1 MRAISTLVSFI
12 SLAVTAGCCVPM
24 ARADGLSSSPLEG
37 FERLDDVT
45 IPIRTISGSCPNS
58 VTFWRDRF
66 DFEHG
71 AYTGVMLN
79 VATIGQGETEF
90 IDNQERSVTFKT
102 PLKPQFYS
110 CTGTLSSGPHP
121 PVEHR
126 HLYHLWFE
134 QGHVFFRLDLG
145 PKPADATQLSS
156 ISHQEIIGQY
166 PYAQWLAPH

>member
-1 MRAISTLVSFI
+1 MRAISIF
-12 SLAVTAGCCVPM
+12 SLAVSAIACLTPV
-24 ARADGLSSSPLEG
+24 ARADGLSSSPMEG
-37 FERLDDVT
+37 FERLDDAT
-45 IPIRTISGSCPNS
+45 IPVRTISGSCPES

-66 DFEHG
+66 EFEHG

-79 VATIGQGETEF
+79 VAPIGQGQTEF
-90 IDNQERSVTFKT
+90 MESQERAVTFKT

-110 CTGTLSSGPHP
+110 CIGTLSSGPHS

-126 HLYHLWFE
+126 HLYHLWFA

-156 ISHQEIIGQY
+156 ISHQEIVGQY
-166 PYAQWLAPH
+166 PYAQWLAAY